1 MGENKQRTSRKREAA
16 IKDVALEASM
26 LLITIRHDVARHV
39 DYSYLAKLVVTQ
51 CLKTVDAF
59 GLAFDLTSKL
69 LRQAYRIDK

>member
-16 IKDVALEASM
+16 IKDAALKASM
-26 LLITIRHDVARHV
+26 LLITIRHDVARRV
-39 DYSYLAKLVVTQ
+39 DYAYLAKLVVKQ